1 MKKTKVWAH
10 RGASGYAPENTLEA
24 FQLAAKMGA
33 DGVEL
38 DVQMSKDGQLV
49 VVHDE
54 RIDRVSDGNGFVKDF
69 SLAELKR
76 FDFSKLFPDYET
88 VKIPT
93 LLEVYELLKDTDL
106 YINVELKNGCIF
118 YNGLEERLIALEKHM
133 GMQDRILYS
142 SFNHYS
148 IKRMKELAPHVKT
161 GILYCD
167 GIFGAASYGSQ
178 LGADALH
185 PSYYNLHYP
194 EFEHEAYKY
203 GLSVNVWTVNSQE
216 AAEECLKKNVDGIIT
231 NYPDKMRHW
240 IGSD

>member
-1 MKKTKVWAH
+1 MNAKIWAH

-24 FQLAAKMGA
+24 FQLAADMNA

-38 DVQMSKDGQLV
+38 DVQMSSDGQLV

-54 RIDRVSDGNGFVKDF
+54 RIDRVSDGKGFVRDY

-76 FDFSKLFPDYET
+76 MNFGKLFPEYGI

-93 LLEVYELLKDTDL
+93 LFEVYDLLKNSSL
-106 YINVELKNGCIF
+106 HINVEMKNGCVI

-133 GMQDRILYS
+133 GMRDRILYS
-142 SFNHYS
+142 SFNHHS
-148 IKRMKELAPHVKT
+148 VKKIKEIAPYVKT
-161 GILYCD
+161 GLLYCD
-167 GIFGAASYGSQ
+167 GIFEPASYGAG

-185 PSYYNLHYP
+185 PAYYNLQYP
-194 EFEHEAYKY
+194 HFESEVQKY
-203 GLSVNVWTVNSQE
+203 GLHVNVWTVNSQE

-231 NYPDKMRHW
+231 NYPDKMRQW
-240 IGSD
+240 IREK